1 MTNAQIGSQ
10 WQDAIS
16 GYAMPAPALA
26 PVLHLPPDVLAA
38 LRRMDNVADDRQID
52 EPSQWDGFD
61 DMSEEGGLK

>member
-16 GYAMPAPALA
+16 GYAMPAQPAA
-26 PVLHLPPDVLAA
+26 PVLHLPQDVLAA
-38 LRRMDNVADDRQID
+38 LQRMDNSAADRQID
-52 EPSQWDGFD
+52 APSQWDGFD

>member
-26 PVLHLPPDVLAA
+26 PVLHLPNDVLAA
-38 LRRMDNVADDRQID
+38 LQRMDDNAADRQID
-52 EPSQWDGFD
+52 EPSQWNGFD
-61 DMSEEGGLK
+61 DLSDEGGLK